1 MKTIITLLTFAGI
14 SAASAHPSLI
24 AHDHP
29 HGLSALAG
37 LDSLVIAALVIAF
50 ALAAWKQVRS

>member
-1 MKTIITLLTFAGI
+1 MKTIIALLAFAGL
-14 SAASAHPSLI
+14 STASAHPSLV

-37 LDSLVIAALVIAF
+37 LDSLLVAALVVAL
-50 ALAAWKQVRS
+50 ALAAWKRVRS

>member
-1 MKTIITLLTFAGI
+1 MKMTLATILAATA

-29 HGLSALAG
+29 HGLSAFGG
-37 LDSLVIAALVIAF
+37 LDTVLVAAFAMAL
-50 ALAAWKQVRS
+50 ALAAWKWARS